1 MQVFPIKTADKG
13 DDFPYSDYEAR
24 NSFEPTM
31 FLRNCWEKRKN
42 SPIFAHHEREYTLN
56 STRSTMNG
64 TRKSLLRCLLT
75 AFAVG
80 LLLPAA
86 AQQAQPSQR
95 EKELHRYTSSL
106 PATDELGRRLPSH
119 EEVGDERDD
128 RFVGLFYWT
137 WHTNF
142 ANMMEPFDV
151 TKFLREHP
159 KAIDDFHDPAWG
171 GVKVTHFWGEPLFG
185 YYRDTDEWVLRKHAE
200 MLGEAGVDV
209 IIFDCTNG
217 DMLWTESYM
226 KLCEVFTQA
235 RLDGVKTP
243 QIAFILAFAPTPD
256 SRRAI
261 TQLYNEL
268 YKPKKYQD
276 LWFYWKGKPL
286 ILAYDDDLSPEIQDF
301 FTFRPGQPTY
311 QGGPQNNRQ
320 WGWLEIYPQNGYVR
334 NADGSYEEMP
344 VGVAQNWSAE
354 RGLTAMNAPGSFGRS
369 YTHKN
374 GQSPSPEATGE
385 GLNFQEQWD
394 HALKVAP
401 EFIFITGWNEWIA
414 GRYEMWMQQPNAF
427 PDEFSQEKSRDIEP
441 MRGGHGD
448 NYYYQMIANIRR
460 FKGMPSEGESVPAT
474 EEKVDWTFWKGVDN
488 GFRSHKGNTL
498 HRSSQGWKGSYMTNE
513 TGRNDLVEAKVAHDR
528 RNVYFYIECADEISS
543 PQDSAWMR
551 LFIDIDC
558 RHETGW
564 EGYDFIV
571 NRLSPSAGKALLEQ
585 NSKSQSPEGK
595 SWNWMRVREIPYYL
609 RGNKLVISIPKRLL
623 GINGSRE
630 FRLEFKWA
638 DNMQEEGNIA
648 DFLVNG
654 DVAPLGRFN
663 YVLKGKP

>member
-1 MQVFPIKTADKG
+1 MFMPKK
-13 DDFPYSDYEAR
+13 
-24 NSFEPTM
+24 SFLLC
-31 FLRNCWEKRKN
+31 FL
-42 SPIFAHHEREYTLN
+42 TVL
-56 STRSTMNG
+56 
-64 TRKSLLRCLLT
+64 
-75 AFAVG
+75 AFG
-80 LLLPAA
+80 QFLSAA
-86 AQQAQPSQR
+86 AQEQQFASQ
-95 EKELHRYTSSL
+95 EQELHRYTASL

-119 EEVGDERDD
+119 EEVGDERAN

-142 ANMMEPFDV
+142 ANLMPPFDV
-151 TKFLREHP
+151 TKFLHEHP
-159 KAIDDFHDPAWG
+159 EAIDDFHHPAWG
-171 GVKVTHFWGEPLFG
+171 GVKATHFWGEPLFG

-235 RLDGVKTP
+235 RRDGVKTP
-243 QIAFILAFAPTPD
+243 QIAFILAFAPTPE
-256 SRRAI
+256 SRRAV
-261 TQLYNEL
+261 TTLYNEL

-276 LWFYWKGKPL
+276 LWFYWKSKPL
-286 ILAYDDDLSPEIQDF
+286 ILAYKDELSPEIQDF

-311 QGGPQNNRQ
+311 QGGPQTNEQ

-369 YTHKN
+369 YTHKY
-374 GQSPSPEATGE
+374 GQASSPDATGE
-385 GLNFQEQWD
+385 GLNFQEQWNR
-394 HALKVAP
+394 ALEVDP

-414 GRYEMWMQQPNAF
+414 GRYEMWMQQANAF

-441 MRGGHGD
+441 MRGGHSD

-460 FKGMPSEGESVPAT
+460 FKGMPREVEDVPAT
-474 EEKVDWTFWKGVDN
+474 KAKVDWTFWKGVDN
-488 GFRSHKGNTL
+488 GFHSHKGNTL
-498 HRSSQGWKGSYMTNE
+498 HRNSPGWQGCYMTNE
-513 TGRNDLVEAKVAHDR
+513 TGRNDLIEAKVAHDR
-528 RNVYFYIECADEISS
+528 KNVYFYIECADEISS
-543 PQDSAWMR
+543 PRDSSWMR
-551 LFIDIDC
+551 LLIDIDC
-558 RHETGW
+558 QHETGW

-571 NRLSPSAGKALLEQ
+571 NRLSPSAEKAILER
-585 NSKSQSPEGK
+585 NSKRQSSDEK
-595 SWNWMRVREIPYYL
+595 TWNWTRVKEVPYTL
-609 RGNKLVISIPKRLL
+609 SGNKLVVSIPKRLL
-623 GINGSRE
+623 GIGSNGT
-630 FRLEFKWA
+630 FRLEFKWS

-663 YVLKGKP
+663 YVFKGTP